1 MQAIS
6 ESMCQTRC
14 DSHHQHQAFESTTS
28 VPQSTTFVPQKNTQA
43 FQYEDEWAPPPPPQV
58 SQPDLQRMLGF
69 PVTHFHLYV
78 RAFTHKSR
86 ATDQFPSNERLE
98 FIGDAVINLVTA
110 RWLFDAFPQH
120 QEGFLTRLRTKL
132 VSGKTLAKLAQHLR
146 LDRFVQMNQ
155 RAMCSGWHQNPRIL
169 EDCFEAL
176 MGAIYLSEGLVAA
189 RTFLIHM
196 YTTCVDLNDLIYTQD
211 NWKDQLMRYCQQ
223 MRHELPEY
231 DVETVRHQEGVKPT
245 FVVTVTVFGKTGRGS
260 GHTKKVAQQEAAR
273 AALRLLGVP
282 ENF

>member
-1 MQAIS
+1 MPFKGMQAT
-6 ESMCQTRC
+6 EEGMCQY
-14 DSHHQHQAFESTTS
+14 QTTTEY
-28 VPQSTTFVPQKNTQA
+28 QQ
-43 FQYEDEWAPPPPPQV
+43 EEWVPPPPPQV
-58 SQPDLQRMLGF
+58 SQADLQTMLGF
-69 PVTHFHLYV
+69 PVTNFSVYV

-86 ATDQFPSNERLE
+86 ASDKFPSNERLE

-132 VSGKTLAKLAQHLR
+132 VSGKTLSRLAQALQ

-155 RAMCSGWHQNPRIL
+155 RAMSSGWHQNPRIL

-176 MGAIYLSEGLVAA
+176 MGAIYLSEGLVTA
-189 RTFLIHM
+189 RSFLIGM
-196 YTTCVDLNDLIYTQD
+196 YTACVDINDLIYTQD

-231 DVETVRHQEGVKPT
+231 DVETVRRCEGAKPT

-273 AALRLLGVP
+273 ATLRLLGVP
-282 ENF
+282 EHF